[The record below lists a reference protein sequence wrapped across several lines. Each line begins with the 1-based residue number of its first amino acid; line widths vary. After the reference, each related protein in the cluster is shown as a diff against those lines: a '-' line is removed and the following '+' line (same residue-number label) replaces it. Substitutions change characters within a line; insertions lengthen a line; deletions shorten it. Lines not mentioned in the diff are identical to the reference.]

1 MNLLPPFSFLFL
13 FLLTTLTMRVSVL
26 VSVSAVRP
34 PPEAQPLIDAALKL
48 ESKSDRFGE
57 INLVNDI
64 EEEERKDDDA
74 PVSSFS
80 AVSYTHLRAHET

>member
-13 FLLTTLTMRVSVL
+13 FLLTTLTRRVSVL

-34 PPEAQPLIDAALKL
+34 PPEAQPLIDTALKL

-64 EEEERKDDDA
+64 EEEERRMTMH
-74 PVSSFS
+74 PCLPFPRRI
-80 AVSYTHLRAHET
+80 TT

>member
-1 MNLLPPFSFLFL
+1 
-13 FLLTTLTMRVSVL
+13 MRVSVL

-64 EEEERKDDDA
+64 EEEEKLDELTE
-74 PVSSFS
+74 
-80 AVSYTHLRAHET
+80 SYKNHKIIETNP

>member
-1 MNLLPPFSFLFL
+1 M
-13 FLLTTLTMRVSVL
+13 
-26 VSVSAVRP
+26 SAVRP

-80 AVSYTHLRAHET
+80 DENNNKTTNI

>member
-1 MNLLPPFSFLFL
+1 
-13 FLLTTLTMRVSVL
+13 MRVSVL

-64 EEEERKDDDA
+64 EEEERKDDVRNLQKCQLWFVVFLIKI
-74 PVSSFS
+74 PRV
-80 AVSYTHLRAHET
+80 TKERKEN